1 MKIVMESMQDR
12 QKERKTP
19 QNIRYDSYMEWGSL
33 FDKFLPIT
41 LEYQQTNIQTNISV
55 EVTDKECY
63 LVMLPQ

>member
-1 MKIVMESMQDR
+1 M
-12 QKERKTP
+12 
-19 QNIRYDSYMEWGSL
+19 GSL

-55 EVTDKECY
+55 EVTYKECY

>member
-1 MKIVMESMQDR
+1 M
-12 QKERKTP
+12 
-19 QNIRYDSYMEWGSL
+19 GSL